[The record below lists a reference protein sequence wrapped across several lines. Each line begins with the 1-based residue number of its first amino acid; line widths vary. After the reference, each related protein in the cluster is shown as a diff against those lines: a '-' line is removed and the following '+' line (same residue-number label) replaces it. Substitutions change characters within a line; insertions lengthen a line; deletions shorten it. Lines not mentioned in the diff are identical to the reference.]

1 MLSKLRLES
10 SMLRAAIFLLF
21 ALLYGCDSD
30 IPSTEYYPLQSGVT
44 WEYRVMTNLAGKED
58 IRSYR
63 VENRG
68 EVALSNEYSDEIVKI
83 RHTSDGTDYYILQD
97 DTGSYRI
104 AERSIIEY
112 EPRFEPERVRILPSL
127 EDIEVGRTWA
137 IVTKP
142 YALHRTS
149 SSSLPDP
156 SEQSLNMLFDI
167 KSLNDEVTV
176 PAGTFEN
183 CLRVEGS
190 AIVSLYTDPR
200 IGYQDIEISQIEWY
214 APGVGLVKF
223 IRDEP
228 LDMPLFKGGK
238 ITFELTSFDH

>member
-1 MLSKLRLES
+1 ML
-10 SMLRAAIFLLF
+10 SMLRLKYSIVRVPIFLLF
-21 ALLYGCDSD
+21 TLLSGCDSD
-30 IPSTEYYPLQSGVT
+30 IPSTEYYPLQSGMT

-58 IRSYR
+58 IRTYR

-68 EVALSNEYSDEIVKI
+68 EVALSNEYSDDVVNV

-156 SEQSLNMLFDI
+156 SEQSLNMLFEI
-167 KSLNDEVTV
+167 QSLSDKVVV
-176 PAGTFEN
+176 PAGIFEN

-200 IGYQDIEISQIEWY
+200 EGYQDIEIKQTEWY
-214 APGVGLVKF
+214 APGVGMVKLV
-223 IRDEP
+223 RDEP

-238 ITFELTSFDH
+238 ITFELTAFDL